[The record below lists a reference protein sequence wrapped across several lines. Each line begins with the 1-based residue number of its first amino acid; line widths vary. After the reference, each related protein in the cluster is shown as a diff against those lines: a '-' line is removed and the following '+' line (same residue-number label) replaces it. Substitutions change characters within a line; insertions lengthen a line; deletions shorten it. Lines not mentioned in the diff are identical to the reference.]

1 VINEKVAVAP
11 IEMEARDR
19 GDGAMSIEPIGLLTI
34 LIGLLSLRFGY
45 LATFATLIVA
55 TLFAAAAAILAGGA
69 NIQPAHLFLGFALAS
84 VLTRPYE
91 TAAAL
96 AALRSGQPGFWL
108 LCLVVYGIAT
118 AFVIPRLLAGGAQ
131 IVPLGTSEYA
141 DTGSTVPLGPVSS
154 NFTQSVYIIADL
166 VCFALTVA
174 VASTQA
180 GFRTVTT
187 ALLVYAAGNVLLAVL
202 DIGTYATGTQAFLDF
217 IRNAQY
223 VLHLDD
229 EVYGMKRIVG
239 SYPEASSFARATL
252 GSLAFTG
259 TLWLCGRSPALTGAL
274 ALASLVLVVL
284 STSSTGLAG
293 TPMVLLLMYMT
304 LMLRAGF
311 HPSHPFSSA
320 AALCAPIA
328 VAAVTLAVLLNDAAA
343 ETVRSYFDLLVFSK
357 SSSDSG
363 VQRSSWNTYAMQNFF
378 DSLGL
383 GVGLGTVRTSSFPI
397 ALISNVGVLG
407 TAFYLLFIA
416 SALLRQRGIARSF
429 SADVRMAARN
439 ACLAL
444 IIGDTFAAPTVEQG
458 LLFYILAGL
467 ACAEPEREL
476 QEIEVMAHRPSG
488 ARA

>member
-1 VINEKVAVAP
+1 
-11 IEMEARDR
+11 MDARNR
-19 GDGAMSIEPIGLLTI
+19 GDGAMSIEPIGFLTI
-34 LIGLLSLRFGY
+34 LVGLLSLRFGY
-45 LATFATLIVA
+45 LTTFATLIVA
-55 TLFAAAAAILAGGA
+55 TLFGAAAAILAGGA

-84 VLTRPYE
+84 VLARQHE

-118 AFVIPRLLAGGAQ
+118 AIVIPRLLAGGAQ

-154 NFTQSVYIIADL
+154 NFTQSVYILADL
-166 VCFALTVA
+166 VCFALTA
-174 VASTQA
+174 AIASTQD

-187 ALLVYAAGNVLLAVL
+187 ALLAYAAGNLLLAVL
-202 DIGTYATGTQAFLDF
+202 DIGTYATGTQALLDF

-259 TLWLCGRSPALTGAL
+259 TLWLCGRRSALAGPL
-274 ALASLVLVVL
+274 ALASLILVVL

-293 TPMVLLLMYMT
+293 TPLVLLLLYMT
-304 LMLRAGF
+304 LMLRGGF
-311 HPSHPFSSA
+311 HPSRPYGSV
-320 AALCAPIA
+320 AALCTPIA

-343 ETVRSYFDLLVFSK
+343 ETVRNYFDLLIFSK
-357 SSSDSG
+357 SSSASG
-363 VQRSSWNTYAMQNFF
+363 VERSSWNTYAIQNFF
-378 DSLGL
+378 DSVGF

-397 ALISNVGVLG
+397 ALVSNVGTLG
-407 TAFYLLFIA
+407 TVFYLLFVG
-416 SALLRQRGIARSF
+416 SALLRRRGIAGSF
-429 SADVRMAARN
+429 SSDVRMAARN
-439 ACLAL
+439 SCLAL
-444 IIGDTFAAPTVEQG
+444 IVGDTFAAPTVEQG

-467 ACAEPEREL
+467 ACAEPEREM
-476 QEIEVMAHRPSG
+476 QEIQVMAHRRSG